1 MNKHLGAFFSSLFA
15 IALGVGLSSSS
26 LYVQEPKRWEEVKPL
41 PDLVFVDGV
50 LTLGRYPQTISDVDP
65 NKIKDEGTYDYSS
78 GLYRYN
84 EKLYA
89 IETVKID
96 NDFISSA
103 KWNNGALASSSNNV
117 EKAFLV
123 EDLKWEILSTGE
135 GYADIISTRI
145 IEREAFNGSGNGL
158 EYLSSDLFIS
168 NRFFFDA
175 AFDTGEEAYIISFDS
190 NNPDYV
196 VDLPDAS
203 VLKDYADDKAEY
215 PSDYAIAKN
224 LSGNYSG
231 TGQSYVNGPFWTKTK
246 SSQGDRII
254 VQWTKQG
261 STNCLVN
268 DPKIGVRPVLRVLY
282 NGPKGGGGGTGISI
296 ADTSSPKQGRS
307 GGGGGNVTL
316 VLGIVFMVIGA
327 GGLVAFFVYWS
338 KKHKDGKPPI
348 WLIASIGCC
357 LIISVVG
364 IGCFSGGVSGG
375 NTVVGWY
382 QGNNYDCVGFGERLA
397 INLTADGKVY
407 RYVGDAWVDSATNY
421 LLVLQSGVGEWE
433 YSNGKL
439 TIYASAEWNL
449 SSWEGLE
456 VTYNDCNGLGS
467 FLHYEGYVGS
477 AYQWYHYSR
486 VDSGG
491 TASIRVAD
499 THESGNINFGLRGF

>member
-1 MNKHLGAFFSSLFA
+1 MKNRFGVFFSSLFA
-15 IALGVGLSSSS
+15 IALGMGLCSSS

-41 PDLVFVDGV
+41 PDLVFEDGV

-96 NDFISSA
+96 DDFISVA
-103 KWNNGALASSSNNV
+103 KWNSGVLASSSNNV

-168 NRFFFDA
+168 NRFFFDT
-175 AFDTGEEAYIISFDS
+175 AFDTGDEAYIISFDS

-203 VLKDYADDKAEY
+203 ILKDYADDKAEY

-246 SSQGDRII
+246 NSQGDRII

-261 STNCLVN
+261 SANCLVN
-268 DPKIGVRPVLRVLY
+268 DPKIGVRPVLRVRY
-282 NGPKGGGGGTGISI
+282 NGPNGSGGGTGISI
-296 ADTSSPKQGRS
+296 VDPSSPKQGRS

-327 GGLVAFFVYWS
+327 GGLIGFFVYWS

-364 IGCFSGGVSGG
+364 IGCFSGGIDGG
-375 NTVVGWY
+375 TKIIGWY
-382 QGNNYDCVGFGERLA
+382 QGMSYDYPGMDMGDRLF
-397 INLTADGKVY
+397 INVCGDGKVY
-407 RYVGDAWVDSATNY
+407 RYIGDGWESSNFT
-421 LLVLQSGVGEWE
+421 LVLQDGVGEWE
-433 YSNGKL
+433 YAGGRL
-439 TIYASAEWNL
+439 TIYAAAEWRL
-449 SSWEGLE
+449 SSWEE
-456 VTYNDCNGLGS
+456 SATTYNDCNGIGS

-477 AYQWYHYSR
+477 SYQWYHYSP
-486 VDSGG
+486 VDSAGIG
-491 TASIRVAD
+491 AIKFSD
-499 THESGNINFGLRGF
+499 THESGNLMW

>member
-1 MNKHLGAFFSSLFA
+1 MKNRFGVFFSSLFA
-15 IALGVGLSSSS
+15 IALGMGLCSSS
-26 LYVQEPKRWEEVKPL
+26 LYEQEPHRWQDPV
-41 PDLVFVDGV
+41 PDLVFEDGAA
-50 LTLGRYPQTISDVDP
+50 TLGRYPQTISDVDP

-168 NRFFFDA
+168 NRIFFDT
-175 AFDTGEEAYIISFDS
+175 AFDTGEKAYIISFDS
-190 NNPDYV
+190 KNSDYV
-196 VDLPDAS
+196 VDLPDES

-254 VQWTKQG
+254 VHWTKQG

-282 NGPKGGGGGTGISI
+282 NGPNSGGGGTGIS
-296 ADTSSPKQGRS
+296 TVEPSTPKKGG

-316 VLGIVFMVIGA
+316 GLGIAFMVVGA
-327 GGLVAFFVYWS
+327 GGLVALFVLWS
-338 KKHKDGKPPI
+338 KKHKNGKPPM
-348 WLIASIGCC
+348 WLIISIGFS
-357 LIISVVG
+357 LVISVVG
-364 IGCFSGGVSGG
+364 IGCFSDGIGGG
-375 NTVVGWY
+375 NAIYGWY

-421 LLVLQSGVGEWE
+421 LLVLQPGVGEWE

-439 TIYASAEWNL
+439 TIYASAEWNR

-467 FLHYEGYVGS
+467 FLHYEGYVGT

-491 TASIRVAD
+491 VASIRVAD

>member
-1 MNKHLGAFFSSLFA
+1 MKNRFGVFFSSLFA
-15 IALGVGLSSSS
+15 VALGMGLCSSS
-26 LYVQEPKRWEEVKPL
+26 LYEQEPHRWQDPI
-41 PDLVFVDGV
+41 PDLVFEDGV
-50 LTLGRYPQTISDVDP
+50 ATLGRYPQTISDVDP

-175 AFDTGEEAYIISFDS
+175 AFDTGEKAYIISFDS
-190 NNPDYV
+190 KNSDYV
-196 VDLPDAS
+196 VDLPDES
-203 VLKDYADDKAEY
+203 VLKDYADEKAEY

-254 VQWTKQG
+254 VHWTKQG

-282 NGPKGGGGGTGISI
+282 NGPKNGGGGTGIS
-296 ADTSSPKQGRS
+296 TVEPSTPKKGG

-316 VLGIVFMVIGA
+316 GLGIAFMVVGA
-327 GGLVAFFVYWS
+327 GGLVALFVLWS
-338 KKHKDGKPPI
+338 KKHKNGKPPMWHI
-348 WLIASIGCC
+348 ISIGFS
-357 LIISVVG
+357 LVISVVG
-364 IGCFSGGVSGG
+364 IGCFSGGVGGG
-375 NTVVGWY
+375 NAIYGWY
-382 QGNNYDCVGFGERLA
+382 QGNNYDCVNWGERLA
-397 INLTADGKVY
+397 MNLTKDGKVY
-407 RYVGDAWVDSATNY
+407 RYVADAWAETTKSAVNY
-421 LLVLQSGVGEWE
+421 LFYRQAGVGEWS
-433 YSNGKL
+433 YSGGKL
-439 TIYASAEWNL
+439 TIYAAPEWHL
-449 SSWEGLE
+449 SSWEQLE
-456 VTYNDCNGLGS
+456 MTYDDAHGIGS
-467 FLHYEGYVGS
+467 FLHYEGYVGT
-477 AYQWYHYSR
+477 AYQWYHYSTMDSAGIETIWS
-486 VDSGG
+486 VDTGEG
-491 TASIRVAD
+491 EGIWK
-499 THESGNINFGLRGF
+499 

>member
-1 MNKHLGAFFSSLFA
+1 MKNRFGVFFSSLFA
-15 IALGVGLSSSS
+15 VALGMGLCSSS
-26 LYVQEPKRWEEVKPL
+26 LYEQEPHRWQDPV
-41 PDLVFVDGV
+41 PDLVFEDGAA
-50 LTLGRYPQTISDVDP
+50 TLGRYPQTISDVDP

-168 NRFFFDA
+168 NRIFFDT
-175 AFDTGEEAYIISFDS
+175 AFDTGEKAYIISFDS
-190 NNPDYV
+190 KNSDYV
-196 VDLPDAS
+196 VDLPDES

-254 VQWTKQG
+254 VHWTKQG

-282 NGPKGGGGGTGISI
+282 NGPNSGGGGTGIS
-296 ADTSSPKQGRS
+296 TVEPSTPKKGG

-316 VLGIVFMVIGA
+316 GLGIAFMVVGA
-327 GGLVAFFVYWS
+327 GGLVALFVLWS
-338 KKHKDGKPPI
+338 KKHKNGKPPM
-348 WLIASIGCC
+348 WLIISIG
-357 LIISVVG
+357 LSLVISVVG
-364 IGCFSGGVSGG
+364 IGCFSDGIGGG
-375 NTVVGWY
+375 NAIYGWY

-421 LLVLQSGVGEWE
+421 LLVLQPGVGEWE

-439 TIYASAEWNL
+439 TIYASAEWNR

-467 FLHYEGYVGS
+467 FLHYEGYVGT

-491 TASIRVAD
+491 VASIRVAD